1 MNRELK
7 TASTTDMVSLTGF
20 FSETEMEGIDVLSDG
35 DNLFFPAIECAKRLG
50 YKNPRDAIRQHCEHE
65 SRTVDQ
71 IVVTGKRKDGSDA
84 VQVVHKKYI
93 CEGDF
98 YRLLFHS
105 RLPLGEQF
113 AKWVTEEV
121 LPMIR
126 QYGFYP
132 GKDFLRSLRAYNDAL
147 DKCIKATHDHDWEGM
162 REISDELQN
171 HLERLNAAFPMSGTP
186 RNDVVVVDPT
196 VQDIPMS

>member
-1 MNRELK
+1 MNQELK
-7 TASTTDMVSLTGF
+7 TANTSDMVSLTSF

-50 YKNPRDAIRQHCEHE
+50 YKNPRDAIRQHCRHE
-65 SRTVDQ
+65 ARTVDR

-105 RLPLGEQF
+105 RLPLGKKF
-113 AKWVTEEV
+113 AEWVTEEV

-126 QYGFYP
+126 RYGFYP
-132 GKDFLRSLRAYNDAL
+132 GRDFLRSLQAYSDAL
-147 DKCIKATHDHDWEGM
+147 EEAIRVTHDWESM
-162 REISDELQN
+162 QKTSDELQKQ
-171 HLERLNAAFPMSGTP
+171 LDDLKSAFPMADAWRENVITVDTTQIGTP
-186 RNDVVVVDPT
+186 T
-196 VQDIPMS
+196 S

>member
-1 MNRELK
+1 MNQELK
-7 TASTTDMVSLTGF
+7 TASPTDMVSLTSF

-35 DNLFFPAIECAKRLG
+35 DDLFCPAIECAKRLG
-50 YKNPRDAIRQHCEHE
+50 YRNPRDAIRQHCENE
-65 SRTVDQ
+65 FRIVDQ

-105 RLPLGEQF
+105 RLPLGKQF
-113 AKWVTEEV
+113 AEWVTEEV

-126 QYGFYP
+126 RYGFYP
-132 GKDFLRSLRAYNDAL
+132 GRDFLRSLQAYSDTLEEA
-147 DKCIKATHDHDWEGM
+147 IRVTHDWESM
-162 REISDELQN
+162 QKTSDELQKQ
-171 HLERLNAAFPMSGTP
+171 LDDLKSAFPMADA
-186 RNDVVVVDPT
+186 RRENVVTVDPT
-196 VQDIPMS
+196 QSDTPTS

>member
-1 MNRELK
+1 
-7 TASTTDMVSLTGF
+7 MVSLTSF
-20 FSETEMEGIDVLSDG
+20 FSETEMEGIEPLSDG
-35 DNLFFPAIECAKRLG
+35 EDLFFPAIECAKRLG
-50 YKNPRDAIRQHCEHE
+50 YRNPRDAIRQHCKHE
-65 SRTVDQ
+65 AKIMDQ

-93 CEGDF
+93 CESDF

-132 GKDFLRSLRAYNDAL
+132 GRDFLRSLRAYNDAL

-171 HLERLNAAFPMSGTP
+171 HLDRLNASFPMSATP
-186 RNDVVVVDPT
+186 KKDVVVVDPT
-196 VQDIPMS
+196 VQDTPTS

>member
-1 MNRELK
+1 MNQELK
-7 TASTTDMVSLTGF
+7 TASQTDMVSLTSF

-50 YKNPRDAIRQHCEHE
+50 YRNPRDAIRQHCEHE
-65 SRTVDQ
+65 SRIVDQ

-105 RLPLGEQF
+105 RLPIGRKF
-113 AKWVTEEV
+113 ARWVTHEV
-121 LPMIR
+121 IPMIR
-126 QYGFYP
+126 RYGFYP
-132 GKDFLRSLRAYNDAL
+132 GREFLMTLQNYMEAL
-147 DKCIKATHDHDWEGM
+147 DICTKVTHDWESM
-162 REISDELQN
+162 LEVSNELQRY
-171 HLERLNAAFPMSGTP
+171 LEKLKSSFPMA
-186 RNDVVVVDPT
+186 DPT
-196 VQDIPMS
+196 KKDKEIIEIDPPTS

>member
-1 MNRELK
+1 MKKEVM
-7 TASTTDMVSLTGF
+7 TTDMVSLTSF
-20 FSETEMEGIDVLSDG
+20 FSETEMEGIAPLSDG
-35 DNLFFPAIECAKRLG
+35 EDLFFPAIESAKRLG
-50 YKNPRDAIRQHCEHE
+50 YKNLRDAIRQHCKHE
-65 SRTVDQ
+65 AKIMDH

-93 CEGDF
+93 CESDF

-132 GKDFLRSLRAYNDAL
+132 GRDFLRSLRAYNDAL

-162 REISDELQN
+162 REISDELQK

-186 RNDVVVVDPT
+186 RKDVVVVDPT
-196 VQDIPMS
+196 AQDTPTS

>member
-1 MNRELK
+1 MKKEVM
-7 TASTTDMVSLTGF
+7 TTDMVSLTSF
-20 FSETEMEGIDVLSDG
+20 FSETEMEGIAPLSDG
-35 DNLFFPAIECAKRLG
+35 EDLFFPAIECAKHLG
-50 YKNPRDAIRQHCEHE
+50 YKNPRDAIRQHCKHE
-65 SRTVDQ
+65 VKIMDQ

-93 CEGDF
+93 CESDF

-132 GKDFLRSLRAYNDAL
+132 GRDFLRSLRAYNDAL

-171 HLERLNAAFPMSGTP
+171 HLDRLNASFPMSASP
-186 RNDVVVVDPT
+186 KKDVVVVDPT
-196 VQDIPMS
+196 VQDTPTS

>member
-1 MNRELK
+1 MEKRVM
-7 TASTTDMVSLTGF
+7 TTDMVSLTSF
-20 FSETEMEGIDVLSDG
+20 FSETEMEGIEPLSDG
-35 DNLFFPAIECAKRLG
+35 EDLFFPAIECAKRLG
-50 YKNPRDAIRQHCEHE
+50 YRNPRDAIRQHCKHE
-65 SRTVDQ
+65 AKIVNQ

-93 CEGDF
+93 CESDF

-132 GKDFLRSLRAYNDAL
+132 GRDFLRSLRAYNDAL

-162 REISDELQN
+162 REISDELQK

-186 RNDVVVVDPT
+186 KKDVVVVDPT
-196 VQDIPMS
+196 VQDTPTS